1 MLKICKPRAYLID
14 QTPVCDH
21 KALLGAGSLL
31 RKLVAFLLVSNASK
45 HMPARITYVLSRLEL
60 SIKADRILLAGAF
73 ALEIIGKE
81 RQGAR
86 VMLLG
91 SSRLEHHGYR
101 LRLHTTERDLE
112 IVLAARFRSF
122 NCGKLGAAV
131 SAAGGGFESMATNPD
146 ATRRGRVESLIP
158 ETGTLLPHSI
168 CGKPNLFFL
177 KQRSRSSAR
186 SQWTQS

>member
-1 MLKICKPRAYLID
+1 
-14 QTPVCDH
+14 V
-21 KALLGAGSLL
+21 G
-31 RKLVAFLLVSNASK
+31 SK
-45 HMPARITYVLSRLEL
+45 HMPARITYVLSWLEL

-91 SSRLEHHGYR
+91 SNGLEHHGRR
-101 LRLHTTERDLE
+101 LRLHMTDRDLE

-122 NCGKLGAAV
+122 RCRKLRAAV

-158 ETGTLLPHSI
+158 ETGALLAAILARTGPPHSI